1 MASGGVNVKMG
12 VTGVA
17 QFKSSI
23 NQAKQNMK
31 TLDAQLALTEKQYKA
46 TGDAETYM
54 QQKTE
59 QLQSKLAEQKSVAAN
74 AEKALQD
81 MTDRGVDK
89 SSKAFQDMLRTLIQV
104 KGDMLD
110 TENALNGVAESSDE
124 AGDNVSEMNQQL
136 KRVGDGIGWQNVT
149 EGLSTIS
156 SGISGIITKA
166 WKMGEALVKSTLGA
180 GAWADELKTTA
191 AQYEISPEDLQRW
204 RKTANLI
211 DTDVDTIL
219 TARDKLKK
227 NREQADKEAMGAWA
241 YLGIN
246 PDDFADQEDLFW
258 ATGEAIASLGKDQD
272 KVAYATKLFGKSWRE
287 LLPLFS
293 TGREEY
299 EKTNDSWSVVEKEQL
314 DNLGKMDDAYRK
326 MTDEWETFKME
337 MLDAFSG
344 PLTEGMETI
353 TGLFKELNKYLDTPQ
368 GKEMLSQIGE
378 TISGLI
384 GDLTNIEPE
393 DVINNLKGIIDGIV
407 GSLKW
412 IDEHKNDVKTAL
424 EVIAGG
430 FALIKVAEL
439 ATNIGKIVSGFQ
451 TLWAGHNN
459 PLPSLPGQPTTTP
472 ATPQG
477 GDGGTGSVW
486 GAIGSFVMKKVLPVL
501 AGAGLV
507 VADSLN
513 NHGNDDLID
522 ENGNLTELGKELG
535 YSLDESG
542 ELTNKTNPVSKYTD
556 AQMAKIQ
563 ELWDIYR
570 TTGFGSKKE
579 FDDFRDSMA
588 MGTEE
593 MDELMKTLY
602 TFIQQTPEWRDV
614 NDLPAELFEDGS
626 AKVEGAGK
634 EITDAAKDMGELPKK
649 TAAAVAD
656 ALKGAAVVISGEGL
670 TAVVGELMA
679 RYVTNA

>member
-59 QLQSKLAEQKSVAAN
+59 QLQAKLEEQKSVAAN
-74 AEKALQD
+74 AEKALQE

-110 TENALNGVAESSDE
+110 TENALNGVADSSDA
-124 AGDNVSEMNQQL
+124 AGDGVSEMNAQL
-136 KRVGDGIGWQNVT
+136 KRVGDGVSWQNVT
-149 EGLSTIS
+149 EGLSTIT
-156 SGISGIITKA
+156 SGISGVISKA
-166 WKMGEALVKSTLGA
+166 WQMGEALVKATLGA
-180 GAWADELKTTA
+180 GSWADELLTTA
-191 AQYEISPEDLQRW
+191 AQYEVSPEDLQRW

-227 NREQADKEAMGAWA
+227 NREKGDKEAMGAWA

-246 PDDFADQEDLFW
+246 PADFENQEDLFW
-258 ATGEAIASLGKDQD
+258 ATGEAIANLGKEED
-272 KVAYATKLFGKSWRE
+272 KISYATKLFGKSWRE
-287 LLPLFS
+287 LLPLFN

-299 EKTNDSWSVVEKEQL
+299 DKTNKSWSIVEQDQL
-314 DNLGKMDDAYRK
+314 DSLGKMDDAYQK

-337 MLDAFSG
+337 MLSAFSG

-353 TGLFKELNKYLDTPQ
+353 TGLFQELNKYLDTPE
-368 GKEMLSQIGE
+368 GKEMLAQIGE

-384 GDLTNIEPE
+384 GDLTNIDPE

-407 GSLKW
+407 NSLKW
-412 IDEHKNDVKTAL
+412 IDEHKGDVKTAL

-430 FALIKVAEL
+430 FALLKVGEL
-439 ATNIGKIVSGFQ
+439 ALNIGKIVSGFQ

-459 PLPSLPGQPTTTP
+459 PLPSLPGAPTTTT
-472 ATPQG
+472 TPTTTSTG
-477 GDGGTGSVW
+477 GNGSNWAGT
-486 GAIGSFVMKKVLPVL
+486 AIAFALKKVLPVV

-513 NHGNDDLID
+513 NHGNDDLMQ
-522 ENGNLTELGKELG
+522 NGELTQLAKDLG
-535 YSLDESG
+535 YSVNENG
-542 ELTNKTNPVSKYTD
+542 ELTNKTNAASKYTD
-556 AQMAKIQ
+556 IQMKKIQ

-570 TTGFGSKKE
+570 TTGFSSKEQFESYQDQLLMNSGE
-579 FDDFRDSMA
+579 FK
-588 MGTEE
+588 
-593 MDELMKTLY
+593 ELMTTLN

-614 NDLPAELFEDGS
+614 NDLPADIFEDGS
-626 AKVEGAGK
+626 AKVENAGK
-634 EITDAAKDMGELPKK
+634 DITGAAKDMSKLPNQ
-649 TAAAVAD
+649 TAEAVRAA
-656 ALKGAAVVISGEGL
+656 LNGAAVVINGEAL

-679 RYVTNA
+679 RYVTNG

>member
-17 QFKSSI
+17 QFKQSI

-149 EGLSTIS
+149 KGLSDIS
-156 SGISGIITKA
+156 TGISGIITKA

-180 GAWADELKTTA
+180 GAWADEIKTTA
-191 AQYEISPEDLQRW
+191 AQYEITPEQLQRM
-204 RKTANLI
+204 RKTASLI
-211 DTDVDTIL
+211 DTDADTIL
-219 TARDKLKK
+219 EAQDKLKK
-227 NREQADKEAMGAWA
+227 NREGRSEEFMGAMGA
-241 YLGIN
+241 LGID
-246 PDDFADQEDLFW
+246 PAGKDDLSLFW
-258 ATGEAIASLGKDQD
+258 EAGTAIEQLGKEEDQ
-272 KVAYATKLFGKSWRE
+272 VTYAQRLFGRSWRE
-287 LLPLFS
+287 LLPLFQA
-293 TGREEY
+293 GREEY
-299 EKTNDSWSVVEKEQL
+299 DKTMQSWSIVEDEQL
-314 DNLGKMDDAYRK
+314 DSLGKMDDAYQK
-326 MTDEWETFKME
+326 MTSEWETFKME
-337 MLDAFSG
+337 MLSAFSG
-344 PLTEGMETI
+344 PLTQGMETI

-368 GKEMLSQIGE
+368 GKEMLAQIGE

-384 GDLTNIEPE
+384 GDLTNIDPE

-412 IDEHKNDVKTAL
+412 MDEHKNDVKTAL

-472 ATPQG
+472 TTPQG

-486 GAIGSFVMKKVLPVL
+486 GAIGSFVVKKVLPVL

-522 ENGNLTELGKELG
+522 KNGNLTELGKELG

-614 NDLPAELFEDGS
+614 NDLPAELFENGS
-626 AKVEGAGK
+626 AKVEDAGK
-634 EITDAAKDMGELPKK
+634 EMTDAAKDMSELPKK
-649 TAAAVAD
+649 TAAAVSD
-656 ALKGAAVVISGEGL
+656 ALKGAAVVINGEAL

-679 RYVTNA
+679 RYVTNE

>member
-1 MASGGVNVKMG
+1 MATGNVNVKMG
-12 VTGVA
+12 VSGIA

-54 QQKTE
+54 QRKTE
-59 QLQSKLAEQKSVAAN
+59 QLQAKLEEQKSVAAT

-81 MTDRGVDK
+81 MTDRGVNK
-89 SSKAFQDMLRTLIQV
+89 SSKAYQDMLRTLIQV

-110 TENALNGVAESSDE
+110 TESAINGVAESSDE

-166 WKMGEALVKSTLGA
+166 WQMGEALVKSTLGA

-191 AQYEISPEDLQRW
+191 AQYEITPEQLQRM
-204 RKTANLI
+204 RKTASLI
-211 DTDVDTIL
+211 DTDADTIL
-219 TARDKLKK
+219 EAQDKLKK
-227 NREQADKEAMGAWA
+227 NREGQGQEFMGALA
-241 YLGIN
+241 YLGID
-246 PDDFADQEDLFW
+246 PTGKDDLSLFW
-258 ATGEAIASLGKDQD
+258 EAGTAIEKLGKNED
-272 KVAYATKLFGKSWRE
+272 KVSYAQRIFGRSWRE
-287 LLPLFS
+287 LLPLFQA
-293 TGREEY
+293 GREEY
-299 EKTNDSWSVVEKEQL
+299 DKTMQSWSIVEDEQL
-314 DNLGKMDDAYRK
+314 DSLGKMDDAYQK
-326 MTDEWETFKME
+326 MTSEWETFKME
-337 MLDAFSG
+337 MLSAFSG

-368 GKEMLSQIGE
+368 GKEMLAQIGE

-384 GDLTNIEPE
+384 GDLTNIDPE

-412 IDEHKNDVKTAL
+412 MDEHKNDVKTAL

-486 GAIGSFVMKKVLPVL
+486 GAIGSFVVKKVLPVL

-535 YSLDESG
+535 FSLDESG

-570 TTGFGSKKE
+570 TTGFESKKQ

-588 MGTEE
+588 MGSDE
-593 MDELMKTLY
+593 MQKLMSTLY
-602 TFIQQTPEWRDV
+602 TFIQQTPGWRDV

-626 AKVEGAGK
+626 AKVEDAGK